1 MVRLVFRPYTQ
12 VGRSICTSESLRT
25 STRVSSGLVL
35 PGHSSPSFGCQR
47 VRSRSAPATSERL
60 GRAVAAP
67 FFGPLC
73 GPGSQRSPRA
83 GFHVSLRHWVSG
95 DPLTRAHVRLLGPCF
110 KTGRVGYRPTRRKPR
125 ERLRGRKPRSPGFSP
140 PTPSPRDQPGRQE
153 ATSLPSGFSAPF
165 PEGVIV
171 RASRQPGEAHGAW
184 TG

>member
-1 MVRLVFRPYTQ
+1 MVRLVFRPYTRIA
-12 VGRSICTSESLRT
+12 RSICTSESLPT
-25 STRVSSGLVL
+25 STRVSSGLVV

-47 VRSRSAPATSERL
+47 VRSRSAPATRERL
-60 GRAVAAP
+60 GRAAAAP
-67 FFGPLC
+67 WTPV
-73 GPGSQRSPRA
+73 RSGIATRPA
-83 GFHVSLRHWVSG
+83 KGLHVSLRLWVSG

-125 ERLRGRKPRSPGFSP
+125 ERLRGRKPRSPGYSP

-171 RASRQPGEAHGAW
+171 RASRQPGEAHGTW